1 MYSISSKVIF
11 PSTFTPKKMDR
22 WLYPFIMLT
31 VSEVL
36 MLWRLSTIWFETTV
50 CDCNLYQ
57 SPTGHVYC
65 SLRSASMHQA
75 TNSITR
81 KPHNGEYP
89 GEFLRF
95 LCVNISQGFK
105 HFSFCVSLSTH
116 WFNSLVYDYH
126 VFPMAPDETLIGGR
140 CFSEMLIIL
149 CFCFRSLAP
158 AVSFFQRRLLFS
170 GDALEDLMLMSEG
183 LQWRSLLS

>member
-1 MYSISSKVIF
+1 MAECSISIDWIYFVALISMLGGWTCLSLSCGYLDSVKNQDQVWLQWMYSISSKVIF

-81 KPHNGEYP
+81 KPHNGEQH
-89 GEFLRF
+89 RF
-95 LCVNISQGFK
+95 ISWRIFT
-105 HFSFCVSLSTH
+105 FS
-116 WFNSLVYDYH
+116 VYSY
-126 VFPMAPDETLIGGR
+126 FT
-140 CFSEMLIIL
+140 
-149 CFCFRSLAP
+149 
-158 AVSFFQRRLLFS
+158 RL
-170 GDALEDLMLMSEG
+170 
-183 LQWRSLLS
+183 